1 MSVRTLNYLTDAL
14 FVCVAVVCLSCCF
27 EQLFFLARIE
37 HADVVVAWWLFP
49 VSVLHVTYFD
59 TLNAKDHIM
68 VDQPFVITEGV
79 A

>member
-1 MSVRTLNYLTDAL
+1 
-14 FVCVAVVCLSCCF
+14 
-27 EQLFFLARIE
+27 LFFLARIE